1 MEQQLEKPV
10 GADAPAAEV
19 KKTPTVDELLAERE
33 RMAAALKEANREA
46 ADRRKRLDALE
57 SAEKAR
63 AEAAMTETEKAA
75 AKARE
80 LEAQLNATVAE
91 LTETKIL
98 TAIEREAVRLG
109 FTDPSDAAVMID
121 RKAISIDGKNVTGV
135 KEALEVLSKAK
146 PYLLKQQTGGSV
158 GSPSKPAQRT
168 SGTTV
173 TTPVTGY
180 ITRI

>member
-1 MEQQLEKPV
+1 MEQQAEKPAS
-10 GADAPAAEV
+10 ADAPAVEV

-63 AEAAMTETEKAA
+63 AEAAMSETEKAA
-75 AKARE
+75 AKAKE

-121 RKAISIDGKNVTGV
+121 RKLISIDGKSVTGV
-135 KEALEVLSKAK
+135 KEALETLSKAK
-146 PYLLKQQTGGSV
+146 PYLLKQTGGSV

-180 ITRI
+180 TTRI